1 MADFS
6 QSVNGG
12 TPAGAPVPKLDRQI
26 KPQKYGILHRSLG
39 VSVNS
44 LRAPG
49 ANLSTGYAGT
59 GRWRPTNINGGI
71 SGVWEFEATGASP
84 AAARPGTRCTRPPA
98 LRHRRSLSGVWGVWP
113 PQKGLRTSSRGR
125 KPGYKLVRHA

>member
-39 VSVNS
+39 VSNLSVV
-44 LRAPG
+44 PG
-49 ANLSTGYAGT
+49 ARCDLSTGYPQLLWIT
-59 GRWRPTNINGGI
+59 F
-71 SGVWEFEATGASP
+71 VEFGSF
-84 AAARPGTRCTRPPA
+84 
-98 LRHRRSLSGVWGVWP
+98 S
-113 PQKGLRTSSRGR
+113 
-125 KPGYKLVRHA
+125 